1 MLKLNRGN
9 MKKGIY
15 EINIED
21 GLPDVDAALRILE
34 YQFASAAVIGERV
47 VKVIHGYGSTG
58 RGCGKLRT
66 AARRWGKNDP
76 RVGFIVKG
84 EDFSI
89 FNPQARYLVEK
100 FPSVADDPDLENC
113 NEGITLFFIS

>member
-1 MLKLNRGN
+1 

-15 EINIED
+15 EINIEE

-34 YQFASAAVIGERV
+34 YQFASALVIGERV

-66 AARRWGKNDP
+66 AARRWGKEDS

-100 FPSVADDPDLENC
+100 FPEVAHDPDLENC
-113 NEGITLFFIS
+113 NEGITLFFINA

>member
-1 MLKLNRGN
+1 

-15 EINIED
+15 EINIEE

-34 YQFASAAVIGERV
+34 YQFASALVIGERV

-66 AARRWGKNDP
+66 AARRWGKEDS

-100 FPSVADDPDLENC
+100 FPEVASDKDLENC
-113 NEGITLFFIS
+113 NEGITLFFINS

>member
-1 MLKLNRGN
+1 MR
-9 MKKGIY
+9 KKIY
-15 EINIED
+15 EINIEE
-21 GLPDVDAALRILE
+21 GLPDIDAALRILE

-47 VKVIHGYGSTG
+47 VKIIHGYGSTG

-66 AARRWGKNDP
+66 AARRWGKNDS
-76 RVGFIVKG
+76 RVGFMVKG

-100 FPSVADDPDLENC
+100 FPEVANDKDLENC
-113 NEGITLFFIS
+113 NEGITLFFINN

>member
-1 MLKLNRGN
+1 

-34 YQFASAAVIGERV
+34 YQFASAAAINVRV

-58 RGCGKLRT
+58 RGSGRLRS

-76 RVGFIVKG
+76 RVGFVIKG

-89 FNPQARYLVEK
+89 FDTNSRYLIEK
-100 FPSVADDPDLENC
+100 FPEVANDHDLGNC
-113 NEGITLFFIS
+113 NEGITLFFINAKK